1 MITAADNDPVVKEK
15 LNSTPKL
22 VFSRTLKM
30 VEWQNSRLAAG
41 SIADEVARSK
51 QAPGDGV
58 LAVGGSELAACFL
71 EQELMDELHIIL
83 TPILLGGR
91 KTVFDGIKK
100 RYPLRLLST
109 QKFESGNV
117 ALIDEPRLR

>member
-1 MITAADNDPVVKEK
+1 MSSQHP
-15 LNSTPKL
+15 
-22 VFSRTLKM
+22 FS
-30 VEWQNSRLAAG
+30 SR
-41 SIADEVARSK
+41 
-51 QAPGDGV
+51 GV
-58 LAVGGSELAACFL
+58 L
-71 EQELMDELHIIL
+71 DELHVIL
-83 TPILLGGR
+83 TPILLGGA